1 MIRITFCFFI
11 VLLVSVVSVNA
22 QSVTGS
28 NVVTTALPFL
38 SIAPD
43 SRGGAIG
50 DAGAATSPDITSQH
64 YNPAKYAFMKSNSG
78 IALSYTPWL
87 RALVTDMNLAYL
99 VGYHKLD
106 EIQSISGS
114 LRYFDL
120 GSITFYS
127 LGGDPMETISPN
139 EFGLD
144 MAYSRKLSD
153 TWSGAVALRYMRS
166 DIFQGQEDLYAGNS
180 FAADVA
186 FYYNQDFRRG
196 RQLSNFSYGV
206 NISNIGNKVTYDK
219 GNIKDFIPTNLRTGV
234 SYTTELDQFNQ
245 VSFTAD
251 LNKLLVP
258 SLINKKNKE
267 EWEKGQIDNPR
278 DLGNQDVGVIEG
290 MFTSFADAPD
300 GFREEIKEITLSLGA
315 EYWYSKQF
323 ALRAGYFHEAEEKG
337 ARQFLTFGAGL
348 KMNVFSLDF
357 SYIFTLSRTSPLENT
372 LRFTLGFD
380 LDDFQRQGNR
390 RR

>member
-1 MIRITFCFFI
+1 
-11 VLLVSVVSVNA
+11 
-22 QSVTGS
+22 
-28 NVVTTALPFL
+28 
-38 SIAPD
+38 
-43 SRGGAIG
+43 
-50 DAGAATSPDITSQH
+50 
-64 YNPAKYAFMKSNSG
+64 
-78 IALSYTPWL
+78 
-87 RALVTDMNLAYL
+87 
-99 VGYHKLD
+99 
-106 EIQSISGS
+106 
-114 LRYFDL
+114 
-120 GSITFYS
+120 
-127 LGGDPMETISPN
+127 METINPN

-196 RQLSNFSYGV
+196 RQLSNFSYGI
-206 NISNIGNKVTYDK
+206 NISNIGNKITYDK

-251 LNKLLVP
+251 VNKLLVP